1 MALLDNREQRV
12 LALTE
17 DDFLKLIGLSLDES
31 GDFPP
36 DLSPRE
42 HMLRINPMF
51 LQGDF
56 RVYVPLNGKAHH
68 SQVETDDADSML
80 SHNSVVKVGH
90 RMIITACDGMFIS
103 FLPDSAG
110 GTEYGVV
117 LNFLGEKYTSLEFTS
132 LEDNAEHGQA
142 PLYFAKTFN
151 WQSENIHADSHQA
164 IIDVWE
170 DLAKITVAQPQL
182 TRILDSV
189 SSVRS

>member
-17 DDFLKLIGLSLDES
+17 DDFLRLIGLSLDES

-36 DLSPRE
+36 DLPPRE
-42 HMLRINPMF
+42 HMLRINPLF

-56 RVYVPLNGKAHH
+56 RVYVPLNGKVHH
-68 SQVETDDADSML
+68 SQVESDDADSML

-103 FLPDSAG
+103 FLPDNVG
-110 GTEYGVV
+110 GTQWGVV
-117 LNFLGEKYTSLEFTS
+117 LNFLGEKFTSLEFTS
-132 LEDNAEHGQA
+132 LEDDAEHGQT

-170 DLAKITVAQPQL
+170 GMDKVTVAQPQL
-182 TRILDSV
+182 MRLMGDACVTRS
-189 SSVRS
+189 